1 MCIIVLVV
9 CCKYHFWSCTSLEK
23 KDPKTFGTKP
33 AMKRSLKLLLLQC
46 VLFFLSPNH
55 LFKYFKRRYSSDQIA
70 CLNQTLSLR
79 GKLNS
84 VSLNLCFL
92 RKCSLF
98 GVAPKRIQSRV
109 RKAKVYHSLK
119 IEKAFLKDEI
129 DRCEQRLADFRKK
142 FAVQLRASQKLLSEC
157 DYLRFAR
164 LIAQSDVKQR
174 ERVRERNESTLAW
187 LRKGR
192 YGSFCVSNDTIINLS
207 GVKLTDLQKDILCRG
222 PHFGVPRTTTNE
234 EVLYEF
240 EVFYRQ
246 LVSRFKPCAQN
257 AVAQCRSSLEG
268 LAHEYA
274 NKVPDR
280 RLFSLGREH
289 MKTLKELRKNTNLV
303 VTKPD
308 KGNATVLMDRH
319 DYVNKMKIIL
329 NDRTKFEK
337 LGPSSSHDRTSTAEA
352 SLNKFLDELKDN
364 GELSK
369 ELYDSLRSTGGTRPR
384 MYGLPKV
391 HKVGAPLRPIL
402 SMSGS
407 PQYDTSKWLCK
418 LLQPVRKKYSKWC
431 IKDSFQFIDLLK
443 KKKIGSN
450 GFMCSFDV
458 VSLFTKVPL
467 EETIK
472 ICLDAL
478 YRDDDVEP
486 EYTALSE
493 NSLCS
498 LLRMVTSGVEFSF
511 DDVMYRQTDG
521 VAMGSP
527 LGPVL
532 ADIFVGWCESRIPDG
547 AWPQMYCRFV
557 DDSFAHVDHRQDCE
571 RFLEILNSLH
581 PALQFTCELEN
592 DGRLPYLDVSIEKSK
607 NDGILTSI
615 YRKPTFTG
623 LYITWDSFLCNQV
636 QGQLGQE
643 SGSAC
648 TPHLL

>member
-1 MCIIVLVV
+1 
-9 CCKYHFWSCTSLEK
+9 
-23 KDPKTFGTKP
+23 
-33 AMKRSLKLLLLQC
+33 
-46 VLFFLSPNH
+46 
-55 LFKYFKRRYSSDQIA
+55 
-70 CLNQTLSLR
+70 
-79 GKLNS
+79 
-84 VSLNLCFL
+84 
-92 RKCSLF
+92 
-98 GVAPKRIQSRV
+98 
-109 RKAKVYHSLK
+109 
-119 IEKAFLKDEI
+119 
-129 DRCEQRLADFRKK
+129 
-142 FAVQLRASQKLLSEC
+142 
-157 DYLRFAR
+157 
-164 LIAQSDVKQR
+164 
-174 ERVRERNESTLAW
+174 
-187 LRKGR
+187 
-192 YGSFCVSNDTIINLS
+192 
-207 GVKLTDLQKDILCRG
+207 
-222 PHFGVPRTTTNE
+222 
-234 EVLYEF
+234 
-240 EVFYRQ
+240 
-246 LVSRFKPCAQN
+246 
-257 AVAQCRSSLEG
+257 
-268 LAHEYA
+268 
-274 NKVPDR
+274 
-280 RLFSLGREH
+280 
-289 MKTLKELRKNTNLV
+289 
-303 VTKPD
+303 
-308 KGNATVLMDRH
+308 
-319 DYVNKMKIIL
+319 MKIIL

-391 HKVGAPLRPIL
+391 HKVGAPLWQIL

-407 PQYDTSKWLCK
+407 PQYVTSKWLCK

-450 GFMCSFDV
+450 GFMCSLDV

-472 ICLDAL
+472 ICADAL

-493 NSLCS
+493 DSLCS

-527 LGPVL
+527 LGPVI
-532 ADIFVGWCESRIPDG
+532 ADIFVGWCESRIPDE

-581 PALQFTCELEN
+581 SALQYTCELEN

-607 NDGILTSI
+607 NDGISWHRSI
-615 YRKPTFTG
+615 VNPPLLVYNAPLAVRYPPDIRPRPLPGLIFSNIRPRSVTNWISTCGLNRFAACSLRSAECHLVKPTANLVCVISEVTG
-623 LYITWDSFLCNQV
+623 AQV
-636 QGQLGQE
+636 VTAAQHTLPRV
-643 SGSAC
+643 GS
-648 TPHLL
+648 L